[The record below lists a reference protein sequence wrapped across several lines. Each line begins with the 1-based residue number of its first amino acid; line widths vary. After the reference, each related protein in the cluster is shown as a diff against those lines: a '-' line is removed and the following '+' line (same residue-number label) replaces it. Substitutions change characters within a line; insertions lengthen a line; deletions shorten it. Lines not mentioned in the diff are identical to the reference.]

1 MALKNSQFDLLM
13 RSYNQKQLKNKH
25 DLDKRIEEI
34 YQKIP
39 RIQEINEEIAS
50 ASITQAKEMLLKGES
65 SALQT
70 LREKL
75 TKLSQERADLLK
87 LSGYPSDYLQ
97 MQYECPDCQ
106 DTGFIH
112 GEKCHCFKQAV
123 IEMLYTQS
131 NLKEILKTENFQ
143 TFTLEYYDNIMKNE
157 INSKT
162 SYENMKNI
170 LLTCQKFVRD
180 FDTQNQN
187 LLFYGDVGIGK
198 TFLSH
203 CIAKELLEASH
214 SVIYLNATELFE
226 AFSHHS
232 FEQENDSDLGD
243 FVSYILECEL
253 LILDDLGTELSN
265 SFTNSKLF
273 YCLNERFSRRRST
286 IISTNLTLDSI
297 TMIYSERIF
306 SRIFSNYIALKFYG
320 DDIRL
325 KKKLSEN
332 RP

>member
-25 DLDKRIEEI
+25 ELDKRIEEI

-50 ASITQAKEMLLKGES
+50 ASIVQAKEMLLKGET

-97 MQYECPDCQ
+97 MQYECSDCQ

-143 TFTLEYYDNIMKNE
+143 TFTLKYYDNIVKNE
-157 INSKT
+157 ITGKT
-162 SYENMKNI
+162 SYEKDR
-170 LLTCQKFVRD
+170 K
-180 FDTQNQN
+180 
-187 LLFYGDVGIGK
+187 
-198 TFLSH
+198 
-203 CIAKELLEASH
+203 
-214 SVIYLNATELFE
+214 SV
-226 AFSHHS
+226 
-232 FEQENDSDLGD
+232 
-243 FVSYILECEL
+243 V
-253 LILDDLGTELSN
+253 
-265 SFTNSKLF
+265 
-273 YCLNERFSRRRST
+273 
-286 IISTNLTLDSI
+286 
-297 TMIYSERIF
+297 
-306 SRIFSNYIALKFYG
+306 
-320 DDIRL
+320 
-325 KKKLSEN
+325 
-332 RP
+332 